1 MDTKIYSLAD
11 IEIMRAAEKGRIM
24 GKNRVD
30 ELINFADKAG
40 IKRVG
45 IAHCISLQ
53 READK
58 LKERLTEKF
67 EVFSIDCK
75 TGRIAGAEI
84 LNDET
89 VKGVSCNPAGQ
100 AEYLAKNN
108 TELNVSFG
116 LCMGHDIMFN
126 MKSKVPTTTLIVKDR
141 EHKHNTFQEF
151 TT

>member
-100 AEYLAKNN
+100 AEYLAMNN